1 MSKKKSIPNH
11 IAIIMDGNGRWASE
25 RGLDRSKGH
34 LKGYE
39 NIKPNVIYAKKIGI
53 KCLTLFAFSTE
64 NWNRSPKEVNFIFD
78 LASKVIYEESKF
90 LNKNIVRIIHLGS
103 IDNLPGKMIDRIKES
118 EEMTKDNKDFT
129 LAVAFNYGSRDEIL
143 RAVNKIID
151 SRISSQLSEEDFE
164 SFFMTNM
171 LSNPDVVIRT
181 GGEKRLSN
189 FLLWQSAYSEL
200 IFFDKFWPDFETHD
214 LDLVIDEYNKRIRN
228 FGS

>member
-1 MSKKKSIPNH
+1 MS
-11 IAIIMDGNGRWASE
+11 
-25 RGLDRSKGH
+25 
-34 LKGYE
+34 
-39 NIKPNVIYAKKIGI
+39 
-53 KCLTLFAFSTE
+53 
-64 NWNRSPKEVNFIFD
+64 
-78 LASKVIYEESKF
+78 
-90 LNKNIVRIIHLGS
+90 
-103 IDNLPGKMIDRIKES
+103 DRIKKS

-151 SRISSQLSEEDFE
+151 SRIRNQLSEEDFE
-164 SFFMTNM
+164 SFFMTNT

>member
-1 MSKKKSIPNH
+1 MSKKNSIPNH
-11 IAIIMDGNGRWASE
+11 IAIIMDGNGRWASK

-39 NIKPNVIYAKKIGI
+39 NIKPIVIHAKKIGI

-64 NWNRSPKEVNFIFD
+64 NWNRSLKEINFIFD

-90 LNKNIVRIIHLGS
+90 LNKNKVRIIHLGS
-103 IDNLPGKMIDRIKES
+103 IDNLPEKMIDRIKKS

-151 SRISSQLSEEDFE
+151 SGISSKLSEEDFE
-164 SFFMTNM
+164 SF
-171 LSNPDVVIRT
+171 L
-181 GGEKRLSN
+181 
-189 FLLWQSAYSEL
+189 
-200 IFFDKFWPDFETHD
+200 
-214 LDLVIDEYNKRIRN
+214 
-228 FGS
+228 